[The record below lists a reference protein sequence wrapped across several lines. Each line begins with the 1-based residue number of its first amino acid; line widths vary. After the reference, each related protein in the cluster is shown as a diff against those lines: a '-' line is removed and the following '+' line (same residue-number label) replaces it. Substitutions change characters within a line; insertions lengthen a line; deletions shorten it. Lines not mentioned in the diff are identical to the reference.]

1 MPVFTIHH
9 ITYYQYD
16 RPVKE
21 NNNQLRIIPID
32 DEQQVVKDFQ
42 LHVSNN
48 PSINIYKDAYGNK
61 VGEFDIF
68 PPHNELTID
77 SRMTIQTNE
86 EDLLV
91 DHLPQVATSQLEQ
104 AIDTDIFLY
113 RFATP
118 ESIAS
123 QAQIE
128 QVLEGL
134 ELRSKSIPA
143 IAAACCK
150 YIYDHFKYLK
160 GITNIETTVEEIL
173 AHKSGVCQDFAHVL
187 LQLLRTMHIPARYVS
202 GYICPNRSGMR
213 GEGAT
218 HAWVE
223 YFLPGFGWVGLDPT
237 NNVLA
242 GNHHIRLATGVNF
255 NVCTP
260 IKGIFKGIAKQ
271 SLSIYVSVGYEDGHV
286 FEDKNNVKMELQPGE
301 GTEEWQAAYLAAI
314 AQQQQ

>member
-1 MPVFTIHH
+1 MPIFTIHH
-9 ITYYQYD
+9 ITYYHYD

-32 DEQQVVKDFQ
+32 DEKQEVKLFQ
-42 LHVSNN
+42 LQVSGN
-48 PSINIYKDAYGNK
+48 PSVNIYKDAYGNR

-68 PPHNELTID
+68 PPHTELTID
-77 SRMTIQTNE
+77 SRMTIQTKE
-86 EDLLV
+86 EDLLME
-91 DHLPQVATSQLEQ
+91 DLPQVIPALLEQ
-104 AIDTDIFLY
+104 AVDTDIFLY

-118 ESIAS
+118 EPIAS

-128 QVLEGL
+128 NILQELALEN
-134 ELRSKSIPA
+134 KPIPV
-143 IAAACCK
+143 IASACCK

-160 GITNIETTVEEIL
+160 GITTIETTVDEIL

-202 GYICPNRSGMR
+202 GYICPNKSGMR

-223 YFLPGFGWVGLDPT
+223 YYLPGHGWVGLDPT
-237 NNVLA
+237 NNIIA
-242 GNHHIRLATGVNF
+242 GSHHIRLATGINF
-255 NVCTP
+255 NECTP

-301 GTEEWQAAYLAAI
+301 GTEEWQAAYLAMI
-314 AQQQQ
+314 QQQQ